1 MKESIMKITHLF
13 PAILS
18 AAMLVSTPVFAD
30 QAFLFYETWD
40 PSSSLDSP
48 AVNTRDRPAYVGT
61 SLSDTRARQHIG
73 SPNSAFPNT
82 DLDET
87 GFVVGTAGPEKGN
100 TDNYGSVLYDV
111 GALRY

>member
-1 MKESIMKITHLF
+1 MKSTHLF
-13 PAILS
+13 TAILS
-18 AAMLVSTPVFAD
+18 AALLASTPVFAE
-30 QAFLFYETWD
+30 QVLFYETWE
-40 PSSSLDSP
+40 PSPSLDSP

-61 SLSDTRARQHIG
+61 SLSDTRARHHIG

-82 DLDET
+82 DIDET
-87 GFVVGTAGPEKGN
+87 GYIVGTAGPEKGN